1 MILRAYQNTIIEQAR
16 AVMQR
21 GVHSL
26 VIESPTGS
34 GKTALTAHMIKTAA
48 GRGIR
53 CWFLMHRVELLRQSM
68 ATFKSVGVEFGVAA
82 AGFTPSPFEMVQLCS
97 IGTLKRRLSRMRAPG
112 LIIYDESHHVAAKS
126 WADIHSAYPQ
136 AFHVGLTATPER
148 LDGKGLGSFFKEMI
162 KGPSVKWLI
171 DNGFLSKYR
180 MACPPG
186 INADGIHRT
195 MGDYNHA
202 ELAVVADV
210 PTITGN
216 AVLEYIKRAS
226 GKRAIA
232 RAVNIHHSKDI
243 AAQFNASG
251 IPARHVDGE
260 TPHAERREAMDSFVR
275 GETLV
280 LSNVDLFS
288 EGVDVPSVEC
298 ILDLRPT
305 QSLTLWLQFCGR
317 GLRTAPGKEH
327 AIIIDMAGNMKRH
340 GLPCQEREWSL
351 TGRKKSKAG
360 GGASVLLCPKCFGA
374 QFGRPPFCAFCGHE
388 FEVKEGRVIKMVDG
402 ELVEVDINAE
412 RAKIQAKREQG
423 VARTMEELIALGE
436 SRKYANPK
444 GWAYNI
450 LRARARK

>member
-1 MILRAYQNTIIEQAR
+1 MILRPYQVDILDQAR
-16 AVMQR
+16 AAMQR
-21 GVHSL
+21 GVRSL
-26 VIESPTGS
+26 VIHAPTGA

-48 GRGIR
+48 ARGVR
-53 CWFLMHRVELLRQSM
+53 SWFLMHRVELLRQAA
-68 ATFKSVGVEFGVAA
+68 ATFQNVGVEFGVVA
-82 AGFTPSPFEMVQLCS
+82 AGFTPSPHSMVQLCS
-97 IGTLKRRLSRMRAPG
+97 IGTLKRRLDRLQAPG

-126 WADIHSAYPQ
+126 WSDIHEAYPG

-148 LDGKGLGSFFKEMI
+148 LDGKGLGSFFREMI

-180 MACPPG
+180 MACPPNG
-186 INADGIHRT
+186 INAEGVHRS
-195 MGDYNHA
+195 MGDFNHA

-216 AVLEYIKRAS
+216 AVREYIKRAH

-232 RAVNIHHSKDI
+232 RGVNIHHSKDI
-243 AAQFNASG
+243 AAQFNAAG
-251 IPARHVDGE
+251 ITARHVDGE
-260 TPHAERREAMDSFVR
+260 TPHAERLAAMESFVR

-288 EGVDVPSVEC
+288 EGVDVPAVEC

-317 GLRTAPGKEH
+317 VLRPAPGKAH
-327 AIIIDMAGNMKRH
+327 AIIIDMAGNLQRH

-351 TGRKKSKAG
+351 AGRKKSKTA
-360 GGASVLLCPKCFGA
+360 GGASVMICPSCFGA
-374 QFGRPPFCAFCGHE
+374 QFGRPPFCSLCGFE
-388 FEVKEGRVIKMVDG
+388 FEVKEGREIKMIDG
-402 ELVEVDINAE
+402 ELVEVDIEAE

-423 VARTMEELIALGE
+423 MARTRGYKNPHFWAL
-436 SRKYANPK
+436 
-444 GWAYNI
+444 NI
-450 LRARARK
+450 LKARGGK